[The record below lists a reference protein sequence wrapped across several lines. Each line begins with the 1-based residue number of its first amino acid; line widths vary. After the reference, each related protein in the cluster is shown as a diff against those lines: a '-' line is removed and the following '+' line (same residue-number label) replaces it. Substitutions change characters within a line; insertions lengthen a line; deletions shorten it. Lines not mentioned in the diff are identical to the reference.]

1 MRMLGR
7 SRIYER
13 MDKPMKK
20 EDMIK
25 EKMIREYPKT
35 PSSFQDMIKTRISEQ
50 VGEDKAEGI
59 CVEQQ
64 SRNRAKHTLLRPVKW
79 VAAAAVLLVC
89 GTTAVAAVNPELR
102 NYLLERLNPE
112 DVDTYMQDVE
122 PEVKGKEGSLKDGTI
137 PEELVLSLENP
148 LWEVSDAWYDGAT
161 LYFVAT
167 PSEEARLLWGKY
179 EIYPSDH
186 SMVNGQDTLF
196 ECPDS
201 EHGEGDLPE
210 GEKTGQYHCK
220 IDLAERDISGDM
232 DVTFKLYILDR
243 NSEDYTER
251 KAQEIQ
257 FHVDGT
263 ASVSKVIENGYE
275 EQEFSYGKVQISQ
288 FRLTPSVLY
297 MEVKYVFNG
306 ADAKEKAEELYGISL
321 YYLDDSFG
329 KRMDGWY
336 RNIGGQRDIVEE
348 ADGSYTVTFWCETEG
363 VDADTDSLTF
373 LPYNETWDSDGKA
386 IPGGEKIVDW
396 ATFTVPVTGVE

>member
-1 MRMLGR
+1 
-7 SRIYER
+7 
-13 MDKPMKK
+13 MKK
-20 EDMIK
+20 EDTIK
-25 EKMIREYPKT
+25 EKMLREYPEK
-35 PSSFQDMIKTRISEQ
+35 PIGFQDMIKARISEQ
-50 VGEDKAEGI
+50 VGEDKAEQI
-59 CVEQQ
+59 CVEQ
-64 SRNRAKHTLLRPVKW
+64 SKRSNSKHTLLRPMKW
-79 VAAAAVLLVC
+79 VAAAAILLVC

-102 NYLLERLNPE
+102 NYLLERLKPE

-137 PEELVLSLENP
+137 PEDLELSLENP
-148 LWEVSDAWYDGAT
+148 LWEVSDAWFDGAT

-220 IDLAERDISGDM
+220 IDLTERDISGDM
-232 DVTFKLYILDR
+232 DVTFKLYIMDR

-263 ASVSKVIENGYE
+263 ASASKVIENGYE
-275 EQEFSYGKVQISQ
+275 EQELPYGKVQISQ
-288 FRLTPSVLY
+288 FKLTPSVLY
-297 MEVKYVFNG
+297 AEVKYIFNG
-306 ADAKEKAEELYGISL
+306 ADAKEKALELYGGEDGGFSL
-321 YYLDDSFG
+321 YYIEDSSG
-329 KRMDGWY
+329 TRIEGMY
-336 RNIGGQRDIVEE
+336 RNAYGAQREMTEE
-348 ADGSYTVTFWCETEG
+348 EDGSYCVTFWCETEG
-363 VDADTDSLTF
+363 VNADTESLTF
-373 LPYNETWDSDGKA
+373 LPYTIEWDSDGKY
-386 IPGGEKIVDW
+386 IPGSEKILDW